1 MFDLMT
7 RHWWVLALR
16 GTFAIIFGIVAWVWP
31 GITVWALVVLFGA
44 YALVD
49 GVFAVAQA
57 IRGTSGGP
65 RGLLA
70 LSGAAGVAL
79 GIAAL
84 VWPGITAFVLLML
97 IAAWAVA
104 TGVLEIGVALAMR
117 KELKGEWA
125 YVLTGAVS
133 LIFGIM
139 LFAWPVSGA
148 IAIVWLIGLLAVL
161 TGAAMIGAAFRL
173 RRIGQAAERPGGP
186 SPAAHYRPGPHY

>member
-16 GTFAIIFGIVAWVWP
+16 GTFAILFGIIAWVWP
-31 GITVWALVVLFGA
+31 GITVFTLVLLFGA
-44 YALVD
+44 YALAD
-49 GVFAVAQA
+49 GVIAVVQA
-57 IRGTSGGP
+57 VRGTTGGP

-70 LSGAAGVAL
+70 LSGAAGIAL

-104 TGVLEIGVALAMR
+104 TGVLEIVVALALR
-117 KELKGEWA
+117 KELRGDWV
-125 YVLTGAVS
+125 YVLTGAIS
-133 LIFGIM
+133 LLFGIL

-148 IAIVWLIGLLAVL
+148 IAIVWLIGLLAIM
-161 TGAAMIGAAFRL
+161 TGAAMIGVAFRL
-173 RRIGQAAERPGGP
+173 RRLGRASGGYGRTGQAVR
-186 SPAAHYRPGPHY
+186 S

>member
-1 MFDLMT
+1 MFELMT

-16 GTFAIIFGIVAWVWP
+16 GAFAILFGIVAWAWP

-44 YALVD
+44 YALAD
-49 GVFAVAQA
+49 GVVALA
-57 IRGTSGGP
+57 EAFRGTTGSP
-65 RGLLA
+65 RGMLV
-70 LSGAAGVAL
+70 LSGVAGIAL

-104 TGVLEIGVALAMR
+104 TGVLEVVVAFALR

-125 YVLTGAVS
+125 YVLTGAISV
-133 LIFGIM
+133 IFGIL

-148 IAIVWLIGLLAVL
+148 VAIVWLIGLFSILF
-161 TGAAMIGAAFRL
+161 GAAMVGAAFRL
-173 RRIGQAAERPGGP
+173 RRLGHATRETRPGMDARAVP
-186 SPAAHYRPGPHY
+186 